1 MRNLIVC
8 QPCGRENLNVVLS
21 TLALTTQSKLTL
33 KTLILIDV
41 DGPDKIKKTKYFNR
55 LIGKLLNFA
64 NI

>member
-8 QPCGRENLNVVLS
+8 QPCGLENLNVVLS
-21 TLALTTQSKLTL
+21 SLALTTQSMLIL

-41 DGPDKIKKTKYFNR
+41 DGTDKIKKTLYFNR
-55 LIGKLLNFA
+55 LIGKFLNYA